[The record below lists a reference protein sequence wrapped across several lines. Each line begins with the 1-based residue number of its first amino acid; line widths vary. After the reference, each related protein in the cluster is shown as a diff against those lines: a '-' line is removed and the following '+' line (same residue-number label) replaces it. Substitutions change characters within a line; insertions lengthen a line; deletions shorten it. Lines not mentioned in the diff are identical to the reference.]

1 MYNTKMLYV
10 VFLVK
15 DFLFANEGGG
25 GLLERFFM
33 RLRVISFAEK
43 KQNNA
48 NSRSWT
54 FAASFQVFP
63 TSKYVKLE
71 LTSNNTLKF
80 KRMFEVCRLLYWTK
94 R

>member
-1 MYNTKMLYV
+1 MLYV

-71 LTSNNTLKF
+71 STSNKFLEF
-80 KRMFEVCRLLYWTK
+80 KRIV
-94 R
+94 